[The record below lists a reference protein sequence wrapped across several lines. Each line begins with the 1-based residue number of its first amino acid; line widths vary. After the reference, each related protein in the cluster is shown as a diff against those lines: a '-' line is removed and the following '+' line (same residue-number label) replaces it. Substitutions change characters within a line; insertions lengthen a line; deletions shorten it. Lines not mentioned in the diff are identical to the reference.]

1 MGLKFVH
8 VDGVDVVDN
17 GGDGDDVD
25 DGDVDAG
32 NTILFTGA
40 PSTAPFCFCR
50 SFFFTSS
57 TSTLLL
63 LLLLPPPVFVLISLL
78 FLLIIS
84 NEGMSMS
91 AVSMNGSGIRR
102 PSGFE

>member
-25 DGDVDAG
+25 DAG
-32 NTILFTGA
+32 NIILFTGA

-50 SFFFTSS
+50 SFVLTSS
-57 TSTLLL
+57 LSTLLLL

-91 AVSMNGSGIRR
+91 GVSMNGSGIRR
-102 PSGFE
+102 TSGFE

>member
-25 DGDVDAG
+25 DAG
-32 NTILFTGA
+32 NIILFTGA

-50 SFFFTSS
+50 SFFLTTSLS
-57 TSTLLL
+57 TLL
-63 LLLLPPPVFVLISLL
+63 LLLLPPPVFALNSLL

-84 NEGMSMS
+84 NDRMSIS
-91 AVSMNGSGIRR
+91 GVSMNGSGI
-102 PSGFE
+102 